1 MLQNLIIPERLMGH
15 VIGQGHKNLNTIQ
28 TKTGV
33 ALKVIDNK
41 LHINAEATEREEKL
55 AVREIRELVV
65 CSSCHFKTAINVR
78 NVLAINV
85 EII

>member
-1 MLQNLIIPERLMGH
+1 MGH
-15 VIGQGHKNLNTIQ
+15 VIGQGRKNLNTIQ

-65 CSSCHFKTAINVR
+65 CMQLLPFQNYKCQEHPCN
-78 NVLAINV
+78 
-85 EII
+85 